1 MYILHI
7 DSTTKLCSIAISKDG
22 VQVALKEVDSEKLA
36 HSEKLHQFI
45 VDCLNLAKIDVK
57 SISAVAVSKGPGSYT
72 GLRIGV
78 STAKGLAFGLDIP
91 IISVDTLEAMALA
104 VTPTVPVDSVCIP
117 MIDARR
123 VEVFGAV
130 FRNGKCLEDVQSYI
144 LDDGGFTKYEHEE
157 VYFFGDGAAKCKEV
171 LSSKFNFIP
180 AIKTS
185 ATHLIK
191 IAHQKFLD
199 KNFEDT
205 AYFEPF
211 YLKDFVAG
219 KPKKML

>member
-22 VQVALKEVDSEKLA
+22 VQVALEEVDSEKLA

-45 VDCLNLAKIDVK
+45 VDCLNSAKIDVK
-57 SISAVAVSKGPGSYT
+57 SLSAVAVSKGPGSYT

-78 STAKGLAFGLDIP
+78 STAKGLAFGLNIP
-91 IISVDTLEAMALA
+91 ILSVDTLEAMALS
-104 VTPTVPVDSVCIP
+104 VTNQVPTDAICIP

-123 VEVFGAV
+123 LEVFGAV
-130 FRNGKCLEDVQSYI
+130 YQNGQCLESVQAFI
-144 LDDGGFTKYEHEE
+144 LDDGGFTQYEDEQ

-180 AIKTS
+180 DIKTS